1 MNKWAAL
8 LVCAVAAA
16 AVGIFA
22 IWAFGIRDSGA
33 TAFVTVNG
41 SGNPAEDEWAA
52 QICTAVAN
60 WERPWVKTVFAPIN
74 RRYRRKRVP
83 VATTIERMQ
92 VLTNRLRTDI
102 DRIVPPTDRMRKWQ
116 RYFAKTAR
124 GYAEKFGKLEPDRF
138 SKVKDVVSPWGDI
151 SGDVTS
157 FANLASP
164 HLGVLFAEA
173 KACDEVDRYSLT
185 GKPWP

>member
-1 MNKWAAL
+1 MTKWAAL
-8 LVCAVAAA
+8 SICAVAAA

-22 IWAFGIRDSGA
+22 IWAFGIRDSAA

-41 SGNPAEDEWAA
+41 SGNPAEDKWAA
-52 QICTAVAN
+52 QMCTAVAN
-60 WERPWVKTVFAPIN
+60 WERPWAKTVFN
-74 RRYRRKRVP
+74 RRFFRNRVP

-102 DRIVPPTDRMRKWQ
+102 DRIVPPTDRTRKWQ
-116 RYFAKTAR
+116 RYVAKTAR
-124 GYAEKFGKLEPDRF
+124 AYDERFAKLEPDGF
-138 SKVKDVVSPWGDI
+138 SKQRDVWPPWGEI
-151 SGDVTS
+151 SDGVRST
-157 FANLASP
+157 ANIASP

-185 GKPWP
+185 GNPWP